1 MLLCKCDR
9 IDSFGWPFGSRPYPF
24 AHDLKELW
32 SWKLIGG
39 WNPKILGLS
48 KYHLVATSKLNDCQQ
63 RQAEMQRLSPT
74 GHQMCLVSWHAVHHI
89 GSVRMWEN
97 IGKPCRR
104 KSWLLT
110 VRNIGF
116 SRNIHSIFLGQVGP
130 GPAMTRACHAW
141 ALTLLALR
149 LVTAA
154 QDGSVARS
162 WGRSRGGGL

>member
-48 KYHLVATSKLNDCQQ
+48 KYHLVATSKPNDCQQ

-74 GHQMCLVSWHAVHHI
+74 GHQMCLVSWHAVHHMHRKCPNVGKHRETMPQKI
-89 GSVRMWEN
+89 MTLNCPEHRLFTKHSQHFPGPSWTGTSHDSCVPRMGADAVGPETCHSRPGRQRGSVM
-97 IGKPCRR
+97 G
-104 KSWLLT
+104 
-110 VRNIGF
+110 
-116 SRNIHSIFLGQVGP
+116 
-130 GPAMTRACHAW
+130 A
-141 ALTLLALR
+141 
-149 LVTAA
+149 
-154 QDGSVARS
+154 
-162 WGRSRGGGL
+162 